1 MSKHTHFALFGA
13 AAIAV
18 LTASSMAYAGDV
30 KDGFYGGLAIVGSG
44 GATEES
50 TGVPQ
55 RDTSKTSI
63 GAFAGYKQ
71 KVYSNYFIAGEAFIN
86 DTSQDRAYSN
96 GDKVSFGTQYGVKAH
111 LGYEANW
118 GSVYAI
124 LGAAN
129 LDYDVTLN
137 GSSKSDSSLSPIFGL
152 GTSYQ
157 INEQISA
164 NLEYIGTGDTINIA
178 GDPDKAVGFGV
189 VRLGL
194 AYHF

>member
-1 MSKHTHFALFGA
+1 MSKQTHFALFGA
-13 AAIAV
+13 VAIAV
-18 LTASSMAYAGDV
+18 LTTTSHAYADDSR
-30 KDGFYGGLAIVGSG
+30 DGFYAGLAIAGSG
-44 GATEES
+44 VATEEGA
-50 TGVPQ
+50 GVQQ
-55 RDTSKTSI
+55 RDNSKTSI

-86 DTSQDRAYSN
+86 DTSQDRTYSN
-96 GDKVSFGTQYGVKAH
+96 GDRLSFGTQYGVKAH

-137 GSSKSDSSLSPIFGL
+137 GSTVSESGISPIFGL

-157 INEQISA
+157 INEKVSA
-164 NLEYIGTGDTINIA
+164 NLEYIGTGDSINIA
-178 GDPDKAVGFGV
+178 GKSDRGVGLGV